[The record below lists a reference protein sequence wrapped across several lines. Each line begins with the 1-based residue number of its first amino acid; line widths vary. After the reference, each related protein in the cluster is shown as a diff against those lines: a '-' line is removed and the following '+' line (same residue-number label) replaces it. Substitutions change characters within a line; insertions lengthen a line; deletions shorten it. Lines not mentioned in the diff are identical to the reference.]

1 MKIEK
6 VKKTTSKEPVLGD
19 GDGKSSTSNNI
30 GKNKNDAVEPLVNGS
45 VKTENGNSNEVPMEA
60 APEAAAETAKTE
72 TASEITKRGR
82 KRKN

>member
-6 VKKTTSKEPVLGD
+6 VKKTTSKESVQVD
-19 GDGKSSTSNNI
+19 G

-45 VKTENGNSNEVPMEA
+45 AKTENGNSNEVPMEA
-60 APEAAAETAKTE
+60 APEAAAVISKTDTA
-72 TASEITKRGR
+72 AEITKRGR